1 MCRCF
6 KMVSDVGTGNY
17 IYFWKPKRLS
27 DEYITAPTTI
37 DYSLNSQITY
47 LDNKIRVEFKRSCL
61 KQDKITYTHGKVV
74 NIYIVYEIIKNF
86 NISSY

>member
-6 KMVSDVGTGNY
+6 KTVSDVGTGNY
-17 IYFWKPKRLS
+17 IYFWKSKRLS
-27 DEYITAPTTI
+27 DENITAPTTI

>member
-17 IYFWKPKRLS
+17 IYFWKSKRLS

-47 LDNKIRVEFKRSCL
+47 LDNKIRVEFTRSCL

-86 NISSY
+86 NITSY